1 MRHRGRA
8 VGNRILKQHPKAGKR
23 LDYRRLALYSEF
35 NYLKKV
41 DIPEYCGL
49 KRKSKH
55 TPHGLIVSFSL
66 LLFD

>member
-8 VGNRILKQHPKAGKR
+8 VGNRILKQYPKAGKR

-41 DIPEYCGL
+41 DIPEHCGL
-49 KRKSKH
+49 KRKIK
-55 TPHGLIVSFSL
+55 I
-66 LLFD
+66 